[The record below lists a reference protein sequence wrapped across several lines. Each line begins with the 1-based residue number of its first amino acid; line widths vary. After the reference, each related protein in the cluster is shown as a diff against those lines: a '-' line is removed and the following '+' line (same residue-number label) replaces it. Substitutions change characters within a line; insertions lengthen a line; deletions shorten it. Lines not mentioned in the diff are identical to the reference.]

1 MADGSIKIDT
11 KLLTDEFK
19 KDFGLIKKSL
29 ATLTASATAFG
40 VASINT
46 GRKFERA
53 MSQVGATMGL
63 TVEEIKSGTGAFAEL
78 SKAAREAGANTEWSA
93 SEAAE
98 ALNYMALAGYDAQKS
113 IKTLPTVLNLASAGA
128 LDLARAS
135 DMITDAMSALNL
147 ETDRVG
153 DFADVLVK
161 TSQKSNTSV
170 GQLGEAILNVGGT
183 ARILKGGVIE
193 LSSALGVLANNGIK
207 GAEGGTALRNII
219 NQLTAPTS
227 MASKEMER
235 LGISVFDASGN
246 MRSLQDIFSDFNE
259 VLGGLTA
266 QEKQEALS
274 KIFHVRD
281 LKSANALMKSVN
293 GELLTLQ
300 DNLAMAG
307 GTTNETAKV
316 MKDNLTGAL
325 KNLRSKF
332 EELSNTLYEK
342 IGPVLKTI
350 TDKFSDFLTSFTKSD
365 SMKEFGV
372 AIAQLFDSLR
382 VMAESILPILV
393 KGFSMFN
400 IALQWIVQHG
410 PEVIGAYVGLK
421 GALLGIGIA
430 STIAKAGINGIKV
443 ALIQTGL
450 GALVVA
456 LGYAVGYVIDNFKEL
471 TIRAQIAWEWLK
483 KYTVGLFKGTE
494 EYDKKL
500 TDLRKQLKE
509 LGDDTK
515 KNEFVI
521 DGEKI
526 NEEYNRAVQGM
537 ASFNEEQEETQ
548 EEIKET
554 SKLSKAFEDSL
565 KGMANSLDDAYASS
579 FQNLLDG
586 FEDVG
591 EALANGENAFKA
603 LAKSAVMSI
612 GEVVSAMGN
621 QLVAQGILD
630 SFSNIPAQKAKSTGA
645 IAQGIALKV
654 LAGVIKANAGKFAN
668 GGIVGGSSYSGDK
681 LTANVNSGE
690 LILNMAQQDNIAKML
705 MSKANAQPLVNIQ
718 VINNTNSQVGIQQ
731 DELNNIKI
739 LIDTEINQYMTGSKG
754 EKMLSSNYGIRKVG
768 IR

>member
-63 TVEEIKSGTGAFAEL
+63 TVDEIRSGTGAFAEL
-78 SKAAREAGANTEWSA
+78 SKAAREAGKNTEWSA

-98 ALNYMALAGYDAQKS
+98 ALNYMALAGYNAEKS

-135 DMITDAMSALNL
+135 DMITDAMSALGLNT
-147 ETDRVG
+147 ENVG

-161 TSQKSNTSV
+161 ASQKANASV
-170 GQLGEAILNVGGT
+170 GEFGEAILTIGATG
-183 ARILKGGVIE
+183 RILKGGVVE
-193 LSSALGVLANNGIK
+193 LTSALGVLANAGYK
-207 GAEGGTALRNII
+207 GAQGGTVLRNVILS
-219 NQLTAPTS
+219 LTAPTS
-227 MASKEMER
+227 LARKQMEK
-235 LGISVFDASGN
+235 LGISAFDSAGN
-246 MRSLQDIFSDFNE
+246 MRNLQDILNDFNME
-259 VLGGLTA
+259 LGKLSQEEREDVLNN
-266 QEKQEALS
+266 
-274 KIFHVRD
+274 IFNRREIGAVK
-281 LKSANALMKSVN
+281 LLLANIN
-293 GELLTLQ
+293 DEFNELQ
-300 DNLAMAG
+300 GNLREAG
-307 GTTNETAKV
+307 GTTNQTAKV

-325 KNLRSKF
+325 KDLRSKF

-342 IGPVLKTI
+342 VGPVLKNI
-350 TDKFSDFLTSFTKSD
+350 VSDFAEFITELTESD
-365 SMKEFGV
+365 SIKRFGSSISSIV
-372 AIAQLFDSLR
+372 NALSQL
-382 VMAESILPILV
+382 VQNILPMAIGLFNVLGSIIQFVSDNAQGLFISFVSIKTAIIGMKIATLSWAKAWEVV
-393 KGFSMFN
+393 K
-400 IALQWIVQHG
+400 IAMVKTG
-410 PEVIGAYVGLK
+410 V
-421 GALLGIGIA
+421 GALI
-430 STIAKAGINGIKV
+430 
-443 ALIQTGL
+443 
-450 GALVVA
+450 VA
-456 LGYAVGYVIDNFKEL
+456 LGLALQKIIDNLQEIIIWTKIGWESLKNFIANIFTDTDKYANKIKEL
-471 TIRAQIAWEWLK
+471 R
-483 KYTVGLFKGTE
+483 E
-494 EYDKKL
+494 ELQKV
-500 TDLRKQLKE
+500 KE
-509 LGDDTK
+509 ESK
-515 KNEFVI
+515 NNEFDF
-521 DGEKI
+521 DGEKF
-526 NEEYNRAVQGM
+526 NEQFNKAVQGM
-537 ASFNEEQEETQ
+537 NSFGNALDVLNQKQ
-548 EEIKET
+548 KET
-554 SKLSKAFEDSL
+554 SLLSEAFEESL
-565 KGMANSLDDAYASS
+565 KGMANSIDDAYATG

-586 FEDVG
+586 FEEVG
-591 EALANGENAFKA
+591 KALANGENAFKA

-612 GEVVSAMGN
+612 GEVVSAMGS

-630 SFSNIPAQKAKSTGA
+630 MFSDDPTKKANSTGA
-645 IAQGIALKV
+645 ISQGTALKV
-654 LAGVIKANAGKFAN
+654 LAGIIKANAGKFAN
-668 GGIVGGSSYSGDK
+668 GGIVGGSSYTGDK

>member
-29 ATLTASATAFG
+29 ATLTAGATAFG
-40 VASINT
+40 IASINT

-63 TVEEIKSGTGAFAEL
+63 TVDEIRSGTGAFAEL

-128 LDLARAS
+128 LDLANAS

-235 LGISVFDASGN
+235 LGVSVFDASGN
-246 MRSLQDIFSDFNE
+246 MRSLQDIFYDFNN

-274 KIFHVRD
+274 KIFNVRD
-281 LKSANALMKSVN
+281 LKSANALMKSAN

-300 DNLAMAG
+300 ENLALAG
-307 GTTNETAKV
+307 GTTNQTAKV

-350 TDKFSDFLTSFTKSD
+350 TDRFSEFLTNFTKSD
-365 SMKEFGV
+365 SIKEFGIS
-372 AIAQLFDSLR
+372 IAQLFDSLR

-393 KGFSMFN
+393 KGFSIFN
-400 IALQWIVQHG
+400 TALQWVVQHG
-410 PEVIGAYVGLK
+410 KEVIGAYVGLK
-421 GALLGIGIA
+421 VGLLGIATA
-430 STIAKAGINGIKV
+430 STIATVGINGIKK
-443 ALIQTGL
+443 ALITTGI
-450 GALVVA
+450 GAAFVA
-456 LGYAVGYVIDNFKEL
+456 IGYAVGYVIDNFKEL
-471 TIRAQIAWEWLK
+471 TIRAQIAFEWLK

-509 LGDDTK
+509 LGNDTK

-526 NEEYNRAVQGM
+526 KEEYNKAVQGM
-537 ASFNEEQEETQ
+537 DSFGNALEGVNQKQ
-548 EEIKET
+548 KET
-554 SKLSKAFEDSL
+554 SLLSEAFEESL
-565 KGMANSLDDAYASS
+565 KGMANSIDDAYATG

-586 FEDVG
+586 FEEVG
-591 EALANGENAFKA
+591 ETLVNGENAFKA
-603 LAKSAVMSI
+603 LAKSAIMSI
-612 GEVVSAMGN
+612 GEVISAMGN

-630 SFSNIPAQKAKSTGA
+630 MFSDDPTKKAKSTSA
-645 IAQGIALKV
+645 IAQGVAIKV
-654 LAGVIKANAGKFAN
+654 LAGTVKAYAGKFAN
-668 GGIVGGSSYSGDK
+668 GGIVGGNSYSGDN

-705 MSKANAQPLVNIQ
+705 MSKATEQPLVNIQ

-739 LIDTEINQYMTGSKG
+739 IIDAEINQYMTGSKG
-754 EKMLSSNYGIRKVG
+754 EKMMSSNYGIRKVG
-768 IR
+768 VR

>member
-29 ATLTASATAFG
+29 ATLTAGATAFG
-40 VASINT
+40 IASINT

-63 TVEEIKSGTGAFAEL
+63 TVDEIRSGTGAFAEL

-227 MASKEMER
+227 IASKEMER
-235 LGISVFDASGN
+235 FGISVFDTSGN

-259 VLGGLTA
+259 VLGGLTT

-274 KIFHVRD
+274 NIFHVRD
-281 LKSANALMKSVN
+281 LKSANALMKSAN

-300 DNLAMAG
+300 ENLALAG
-307 GTTNETAKV
+307 GTTNQTAKV

-350 TDKFSDFLTSFTKSD
+350 TDRFSDFLTNFTKSD
-365 SMKEFGV
+365 SMKEFGI

-382 VMAESILPILV
+382 VLAESLLPILV

-410 PEVIGAYVGLK
+410 KEVIGAYVGLK
-421 GALLGIGIA
+421 VGLLGIATA
-430 STIAKAGINGIKV
+430 STIATVGINGIKTALIRTGIGV
-443 ALIQTGL
+443 AL
-450 GALVVA
+450 VA
-456 LGYAVGYVIDNFKEL
+456 IGYAVGYIIDNFKEL

-483 KYTVGLFKGTE
+483 KYTAGLFKGTE

-500 TDLRKQLKE
+500 ADLRKQLKE
-509 LGDDTK
+509 LGNDTK
-515 KNEFVI
+515 KQEFVI

-526 NEEYNRAVQGM
+526 KEEYNKAVQGM
-537 ASFNEEQEETQ
+537 DSFGNALDGVNQKQ
-548 EEIKET
+548 KET
-554 SKLSKAFEDSL
+554 SLLSEAFEESL
-565 KGMANSLDDAYASS
+565 KGMANSIDDAYASS
-579 FQNLLDG
+579 FQNLLNG
-586 FEDVG
+586 FEEVG
-591 EALANGENAFKA
+591 EALVNGENAFKA
-603 LAKSAVMSI
+603 LAKSAIMSI
-612 GEVVSAMGN
+612 GEVISAMGN

-630 SFSNIPAQKAKSTGA
+630 MFSDDPTKKAKSTSA
-645 IAQGIALKV
+645 IAQGVAIKV
-654 LAGVIKANAGKFAN
+654 LAGTVKAYAGKFAN
-668 GGIVGGSSYSGDK
+668 GGIVGGNSYSGDN

-705 MSKANAQPLVNIQ
+705 MSKATEQPLVNIQ

-754 EKMLSSNYGIRKVG
+754 EKMLSANYGIRKVG
-768 IR
+768 VR